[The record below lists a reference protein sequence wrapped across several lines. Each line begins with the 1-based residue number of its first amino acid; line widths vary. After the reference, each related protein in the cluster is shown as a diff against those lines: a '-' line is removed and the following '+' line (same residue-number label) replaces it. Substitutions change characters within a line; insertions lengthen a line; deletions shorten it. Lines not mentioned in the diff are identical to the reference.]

1 MFQDILAQWGAHE
14 VPPMDV
20 YTDMFKLGEG
30 YIQRSDEDPGEF
42 KANPI
47 GYYKKK
53 DEEKGH
59 FRIFF
64 EDTFE
69 ETLQELQEADFTLVN
84 GLTYFGR
91 KNVQEHAS
99 KMFAMIFDLDGI
111 TDRTLN
117 AFLSGAIVGNAYPVP
132 NYVALSG
139 HGIHLYYLF
148 DEPVPLYPYIKIQL
162 KELKYALTDK
172 IWNRYTST
180 EEKVQ
185 HQGINQGFRALGA
198 KTKADAASPVVRA
211 FRLNTHPFS
220 LSQLCEYVPEQLRI
234 DETKLWRETKYT
246 LAQAKKKFPE
256 WYEKV
261 IVNGD
266 KSREYWD
273 IAGKV
278 HGDNPYALYDWWKG
292 RILAGASYGHRYF
305 AIMAL
310 AIYGAKNDKD
320 YEEVR
325 EDAFNLIPFLNFLNP
340 HEPFTREDCEVA
352 LECYDARYKTF
363 PIKDIEKI
371 TGIPIPRNKRN
382 GRKREKHIKIVNE
395 MRKFKRDVLDEDE
408 YQNNGRPKGSGTA
421 EEKVAA
427 YRSEHPEASVSEVA
441 RVLQISRTT
450 VYKWW
455 DAQSAPLE
463 PMKDEKRE
471 AAPRQPIAYRF
482 TPDGVEPVYQG
493 DEEGLIRP
501 LNTSESQRALRK
513 FTDKKS

>member
-1 MFQDILAQWGAHE
+1 MLQDILTEWGAHE
-14 VPPMDV
+14 VMPMDV
-20 YTDMFKLGEG
+20 YTDMFKLGDG

-69 ETLQELQEADFTLVN
+69 ETLRELQEADFTLVN

-111 TDRTLN
+111 TDKTLVS
-117 AFLSGAIVGNAYPVP
+117 FLSGAIVGNAYPVP

-148 DEPVPLYPYIKIQL
+148 EEPVSLYPYTKIQL
-162 KELKYALTDK
+162 KDLKYALTDK
-172 IWNRYTST
+172 MWNRYTST

-198 KTKADAASPVVRA
+198 KTKEDAVAPVVRV

-220 LSQLCEYVPEQLRI
+220 LSQLCEYVPEDHWI

-246 LAQAKKKFPE
+246 MAEAKKKFPE

-266 KSREYWD
+266 TSREYWD

-310 AIYGAKNDKD
+310 AIYGAKNDKSYD
-320 YEEVR
+320 DVR
-325 EDAFNLIPFLNFLNP
+325 EDAFKLIPFLNSLNP
-340 HEPFTREDCEVA
+340 HEPFTEEDCEVA

-382 GRKREKHIKIVNE
+382 GRKQAQHVRVMNAIREIEHPDGSWRN
-395 MRKFKRDVLDEDE
+395 LD
-408 YQNNGRPKGSGTA
+408 GRPKGSGTA
-421 EEKVAA
+421 QEKVLQF
-427 YRSEHPEASVSEVA
+427 RNEHPNASKAECH
-441 RVLQISRTT
+441 RMTGLDPKTIR
-450 VYKWW
+450 KWW
-455 DAQSAPLE
+455 DAQLAPSE
-463 PMKDEKRE
+463 PMKDEKKE
-471 AAPRQPIAYRF
+471 DAPRQPIAYRF
-482 TPDGVEPVYQG
+482 TPDGVEPVYWKNEE
-493 DEEGLIRP
+493 DES
-501 LNTSESQRALRK
+501 TH
-513 FTDKKS
+513 